1 MKKICLIIYLLSIFV
16 LSNFKVYAVNEEDV
30 VKENEN
36 VEETKST
43 LDLAKNA
50 TSAIML
56 EASTGEII
64 FQKNVNEKRP
74 PASMTKMMSMLLIM
88 ENIEKGNLAFEEEV
102 TASAYASSMGGSQ
115 IFLKAG
121 EKMKVED
128 LLKGIAIGSGND
140 ATVAMAE
147 RIAGTEEAFVKLMND
162 RAKELGLNNTNFKN
176 STGLDAENHYSTAYD
191 MSVIARELVKHKKI
205 LEFTGTYE
213 DYLRKDSA
221 IPFWLVNTNRLVRF
235 YQGVDGLKTG
245 YTKEAGYCL
254 TSTAEKDNMRLITV
268 VMNEPSTQ
276 IRNGET
282 SSMLDYGF
290 NMYSVN
296 KILDTDTSLQKSKV
310 ELGNDLEV
318 EIVPTE
324 EVKILNN
331 KNSDERN
338 VTYELELNTIK
349 APVKKGDIVGKIK
362 VYEDNKVINEINATV
377 KYDVDKANI
386 FKIYYRNLK
395 NLFKGF

>member
-36 VEETKST
+36 VEETKNT

-56 EASTGEII
+56 ESSTGEII
-64 FQKNVNEKRP
+64 FQKNANEKRP

-88 ENIEKGNLAFEEEV
+88 ENIEKGNLTFEEEV

-221 IPFWLVNTNRLVRF
+221 SPFWLVNTNRLVRF
-235 YQGVDGLKTG
+235 YKGVDGLKTG

-254 TSTAEKDNMRLITV
+254 TSTAEKNNMRLITV

-331 KNSDERN
+331 KNSDERK

-349 APVKKGDIVGKIK
+349 APVKKGNIVGKIK

>member
-30 VKENEN
+30 AKENEN
-36 VEETKST
+36 VKETKST

-88 ENIEKGNLAFEEEV
+88 ENIEKGNLTFEEEV

-176 STGLDAENHYSTAYD
+176 STGLDVENHYSTAYD

-221 IPFWLVNTNRLVRF
+221 SPFWLVNTNRLVRF
-235 YQGVDGLKTG
+235 YQGADGLKTG

-310 ELGNDLEV
+310 ELGSVLEV

-377 KYDVDKANI
+377 KYDVDKANV

>member
-1 MKKICLIIYLLSIFV
+1 MNKICLIIYLLSIFV

-30 VKENEN
+30 AKENEN
-36 VEETKST
+36 VKETKST

-88 ENIEKGNLAFEEEV
+88 ENIEKGNLTFEEEV

-176 STGLDAENHYSTAYD
+176 STGLDVENHYSTAYD

-221 IPFWLVNTNRLVRF
+221 SPFWLVNTNRLVRF

-310 ELGNDLEV
+310 ELGSVLEV

>member
-36 VEETKST
+36 VEEVKNT

-64 FQKNVNEKRP
+64 FQKNANEKRP

-88 ENIEKGNLAFEEEV
+88 ENIEKGNLTFEEEV

-213 DYLRKDSA
+213 DYL
-221 IPFWLVNTNRLVRF
+221 I
-235 YQGVDGLKTG
+235 
-245 YTKEAGYCL
+245 
-254 TSTAEKDNMRLITV
+254 
-268 VMNEPSTQ
+268 Q
-276 IRNGET
+276 I
-282 SSMLDYGF
+282 
-290 NMYSVN
+290 V
-296 KILDTDTSLQKSKV
+296 
-310 ELGNDLEV
+310 
-318 EIVPTE
+318 
-324 EVKILNN
+324 
-331 KNSDERN
+331 
-338 VTYELELNTIK
+338 
-349 APVKKGDIVGKIK
+349 
-362 VYEDNKVINEINATV
+362 
-377 KYDVDKANI
+377 
-386 FKIYYRNLK
+386 
-395 NLFKGF
+395 